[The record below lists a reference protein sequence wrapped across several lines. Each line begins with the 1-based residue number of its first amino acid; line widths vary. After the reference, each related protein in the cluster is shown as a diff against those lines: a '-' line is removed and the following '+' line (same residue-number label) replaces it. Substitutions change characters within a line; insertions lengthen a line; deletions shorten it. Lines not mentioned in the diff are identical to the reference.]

1 MKIAADFPEA
11 GEAFGTRSV
20 ILREENGVLT
30 KRDAQRPFLRRSIH
44 SQILHEVGERI
55 LCGVFMPGDILP
67 SENALSDEFRVSRP
81 VMREAIKVL
90 AAKGLVD
97 ARPKIG
103 TRVRGREQWNM
114 LDPDILTWS
123 FASREAEQYAIHLSE
138 MRRVLEPE
146 AAAMAASRGSVEQVE
161 KIAASFAGM
170 ESCPEDTPEHIVHD
184 VQFHQRILEATGNPF
199 IASTGHVIESALLFS
214 FKLSNQI
221 ENARNQTL
229 PRHRDV
235 LERIQGRDAPGARR
249 AMEVLI
255 DETWTDIEQ
264 YMAKRDAA
272 KAERREFS

>member
-1 MKIAADFPEA
+1 M
-11 GEAFGTRSV
+11 
-20 ILREENGVLT
+20 LT
-30 KRDAQRPFLRRSIH
+30 KGDTRRPFLRRSIH
-44 SQILHEVGERI
+44 NQILHEVGERI

-67 SENALSDEFRVSRP
+67 SENALSDEFKVSRP

-123 FASREAEQYAIHLSE
+123 FASREAEQYAIHLAE

-146 AAAMAASRGSVEQVE
+146 AAAMAAERATPEQLA
-161 KIAASFAGM
+161 KIVAAFAGM
-170 ESCPEDTPEHIVHD
+170 ETCPEDTPEHIVHD
-184 VQFHQRILEATGNPF
+184 LRFHQSILEATGNPF

-221 ENARNQTL
+221 ENARNQSL

-235 LERIQGRDAPGARR
+235 LERIQAKDATGARR
-249 AMEVLI
+249 AMAALI

-264 YMAKRDAA
+264 FMAKRDAA
-272 KAERREFS
+272 KAKRQERTLGAGPQ

>member
-1 MKIAADFPEA
+1 M
-11 GEAFGTRSV
+11 
-20 ILREENGVLT
+20 LT
-30 KRDAQRPFLRRSIH
+30 KRDTSRPFSRRSVH
-44 SQILHEVGERI
+44 NQILHEVGERI

-67 SENALSDEFRVSRP
+67 SENALSDEFKVSRP

-146 AAAMAASRGSVEQVE
+146 AAAMAALRASPEQVE
-161 KIAASFAGM
+161 KIAESFAGM
-170 ESCPEDTPEHIVHD
+170 ESFPEETPEHIVHD
-184 VQFHQRILEATGNPF
+184 LRFHQGILEATGNPF
-199 IASTGHVIESALLFS
+199 IASTGHVIESALMFS
-214 FKLSNQI
+214 FKLSAQI
-221 ENARNQTL
+221 ESSRTQSL

-235 LERIQGRDAPGARR
+235 LVSIQAKDASGARR

-255 DETWTDIEQ
+255 DETWADIVKF
-264 YMAKRDAA
+264 MKTRDAA
-272 KAERREFS
+272 RATRREQNLNS

>member
-1 MKIAADFPEA
+1 MQ
-11 GEAFGTRSV
+11 
-20 ILREENGVLT
+20 REEKDVLT
-30 KRDAQRPFLRRSIH
+30 KRGTSRPVLRRSIH
-44 SQILHEVGERI
+44 NQILHEVGERI
-55 LCGVFMPGDILP
+55 LRGVFMPGDILP
-67 SENALSDEFRVSRP
+67 SENALSDEFKVSRP

-146 AAAMAASRGSVEQVE
+146 AAAMAALRATPEQFD
-161 KIAASFAGM
+161 KIAQSFAGM
-170 ESCPEDTPEHIVHD
+170 ESWPEDSPEHIAHD
-184 VQFHQRILEATGNPF
+184 LRFHQGILEATGNPF
-199 IASTGHVIESALLFS
+199 IASTGHVIESALQFS
-214 FKLSNQI
+214 FKLSAQI
-221 ENARNQTL
+221 ERARKESL

-235 LERIQGRDAPGARR
+235 LESIRAKDAAGARK

-255 DETWTDIEQ
+255 DETWADIAAF
-264 YMAKRDAA
+264 MKSRDAA
-272 KAERREFS
+272 QATRQEQTLNS

>member
-1 MKIAADFPEA
+1 M
-11 GEAFGTRSV
+11 
-20 ILREENGVLT
+20 LT
-30 KRDAQRPFLRRSIH
+30 KRGNSRPFSRRSIH

-67 SENALSDEFRVSRP
+67 SENALSDEFKVSRP
-81 VMREAIKVL
+81 AMREAIKVL

-97 ARPKIG
+97 PRPKVG
-103 TRVRGREQWNM
+103 TRVRLREQWNM

-146 AAAMAASRGSVEQVE
+146 AAALAATRADSAQLD
-161 KIAASFAGM
+161 KIAQSFAGM

-184 VQFHQRILEATGNPF
+184 LRFHQGILDATGNPF

-214 FKLSNQI
+214 FKLSRQI
-221 ENARNQTL
+221 KGARSQSL

-235 LERIQGRDAPGARR
+235 LDNIRAADAAGARR
-249 AMEVLI
+249 AMEILI
-255 DETWTDIEQ
+255 DEVWSDIEQ
-264 YMAKRDAA
+264 FIKARDAA
-272 KAERREFS
+272 RAKRKR